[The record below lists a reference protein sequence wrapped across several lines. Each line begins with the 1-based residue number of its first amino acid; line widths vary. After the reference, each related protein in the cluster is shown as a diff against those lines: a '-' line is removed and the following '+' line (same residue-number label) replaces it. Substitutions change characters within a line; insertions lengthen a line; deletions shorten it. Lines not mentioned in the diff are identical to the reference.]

1 MTTPSSFSGIYDLDT
16 AHSSVGFTVRHAM
29 VTKVRGEFTDF
40 TATLT
45 TNQENPADSKVEATV
60 VTGSVD
66 TRNED
71 RDAHIKGEDFFDVE
85 KFPEMTFASTSF
97 DVDASGN
104 GTVTGDL
111 TIKGTTK
118 PVTLDVETFGVEE
131 DPFGNTRLGFEAST
145 TINRKD
151 FGIDFEAPLNSGGAL
166 VGEKIN
172 IEIEGSGIKRA

>member
-1 MTTPSSFSGIYDLDT
+1 MTTASNFSGTYDLDT
-16 AHSSVGFTVRHAM
+16 AHSSIGFTVRHAM

-40 TATLT
+40 TASLT
-45 TNQENPADSKVEATV
+45 ANQDNPGESKAEATIQ
-60 VTGSVD
+60 TASVD
-66 TRNED
+66 TRNAD
-71 RDAHIKGEDFFDVE
+71 RDGHIKGEDFFDVE
-85 KFPEMTFASTSF
+85 KFPQMTFSSTAF

-131 DPFGNTRLGFEAST
+131 DPFGNTRLGFEART

-172 IEIEGSGIKRA
+172 IEIEGSAIKRA